1 MSSSSEEKEKE
12 REEDSIDTPVPSSK
26 SGKRFEELYR
36 LKGVLGTG
44 AFSTV
49 RMGYHRSNRE
59 KTYAVK
65 CVNRKKLTE
74 EDEAA
79 LLTRFQS

>member
-1 MSSSSEEKEKE
+1 MA
-12 REEDSIDTPVPSSK
+12 SIDKSIKVDDTPVPSSK

-49 RMGYHRSNRE
+49 RMGYHRSNRD

-79 LLTRFQS
+79 LLD